1 MYHRS
6 AETITEKEEQIEIE
20 VENGSV
26 ETKNAELISFDNA
39 TYIRANG
46 ENATNTKHVT
56 IESYNETEIL
66 HGSNEKDSENVTM
79 DKESSETT
87 IEHHTKTNKSRLIRH
102 RNNNRQ
108 ESHDNERGKHEN
120 LVAISKESKL

>member
-1 MYHRS
+1 MYQRS

-26 ETKNAELISFDNA
+26 ETKNADLTSFDNA

-66 HGSNEKDSENVTM
+66 HGSNGKDTENATTY
-79 DKESSETT
+79 KESSETT
-87 IEHHTKTNKSRLIRH
+87 IEHHTKTNKSRLVNY

-108 ESHDNERGKHEN
+108 EH